1 MVARLRTSPVPPALL
16 AAAAAAALVV
26 GAVSGPKPVYG
37 LALALGLVFVV
48 VVVGD
53 LMLGLYALV
62 LFSFLETLSQFGGLS
77 VAKAVGLVL
86 AVSWL
91 AVIGGGQRGVRN
103 LLNERP
109 GLTYLLI
116 LFLGWTAISLI
127 WSPVQADARTSVMRY
142 ALNAVLIPI
151 AFTAVRDRRDVT
163 RLLAVVVAGAAI
175 AAISGIVSAPGSGA
189 DAARATGT
197 VGDANEL
204 AASLV
209 IGITVAGAF
218 AVNRHIAPPWR
229 LLSLAAAGLCL
240 LGILLSLSRGGLLG
254 LAAAVVAAIVVAGRW
269 RPQVTAGALAV
280 VVMAVG
286 YFAFFASLPA
296 KERVTNVG
304 GGTGR
309 VDLWTVGWRMV
320 QDHPVRGVGTGQ
332 FQTSSVH
339 YLLQPGAIQRGD
351 FILSQPKVAHNTYLN
366 VLSELGVIGTALFAG
381 VVLFSVGCLFLAA
394 RQLRADGDERLEIL
408 VRGLLAGVG
417 GYLVTLMF
425 ISENYAKL
433 FWVVLALG
441 PALLAVARA
450 RRPDQAPARPPAAA
464 PPPPRVVVPA

>member
-1 MVARLRTSPVPPALL
+1 MVARLRTSPVPLPLIAL
-16 AAAAAAALVV
+16 AAAAAVLV
-26 GAVSGPKPVYG
+26 GGVSGVKPVYG
-37 LALALGLVFVV
+37 VAVAFGLVFVL

-53 LMLGLYALV
+53 LMLGVYAMV
-62 LFSFLETLSQFGGLS
+62 LFAFLETLSQFGGLS
-77 VAKAVGLVL
+77 VAKVVGVVL

-91 AVIGGGQRGVRN
+91 AVIGSGRRDIPN
-103 LLNERP
+103 LLVDRP
-109 GLTYLLI
+109 GLSYLLL
-116 LFLGWTAISLI
+116 LFVGWTAASVI
-127 WSPVQADARTSVMRY
+127 WAPVQGDAVTSVTRY

-151 AFTAVRDRRDVT
+151 IYTAVRDRRDAT
-163 RLLAVVVAGAAI
+163 RLLAVVVGGAAV
-175 AAISGIVSAPGSGA
+175 AAISGIVSAPGTAA
-189 DAARATGT
+189 DATRATGT

-204 AASLV
+204 AAALV
-209 IGITVAGAF
+209 IGMAVSAAF
-218 AVNRHIAPPWR
+218 AVNRHVASPWR
-229 LLSLAAAGLCL
+229 LLSVLAAGLCL

-254 LAAAVVAAIVVAGRW
+254 LAAAVVVAIFVAGRW
-269 RPQVTAGALAV
+269 RPQVMAGATAV

-286 YFAFFASLPA
+286 YFALFASLPA

-366 VLSELGVIGTALFAG
+366 ILSELGVVGTALFGA
-381 VVLFSVGCLFLAA
+381 VLLFSLGCLLLAA
-394 RQLRADGDERLEIL
+394 RELRADGDERLEIL

-417 GYLVTLMF
+417 GYLVTLLF

-433 FWVVLALG
+433 LWVVLALG
-441 PALLAVARA
+441 PAMLAVVRTRA
-450 RRPDQAPARPPAAA
+450 PGPPGRADAERDA
-464 PPPPRVVVPA
+464 PRVAVPA